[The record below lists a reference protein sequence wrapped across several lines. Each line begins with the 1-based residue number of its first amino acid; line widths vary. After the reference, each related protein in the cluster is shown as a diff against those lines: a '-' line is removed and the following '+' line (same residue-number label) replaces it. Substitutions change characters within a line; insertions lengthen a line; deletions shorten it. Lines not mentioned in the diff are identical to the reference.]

1 VGEWICFSAIATPQA
16 QVSVQLGDKIL
27 PLLPQTHTTKLP
39 SNAAVLTNLN
49 QANSEDKTGYYRGCQ
64 QFKQEANL
72 GKPIFTAQLNNR
84 SISQQGQGEINI
96 ISDQNLPVIEIIAV
110 QGVARTGPGS
120 DYSRLT
126 PLPQGTKARVTGKEG
141 DWLRLDYGGWILER
155 EKQQWGY
162 SLRYQG
168 TNLILTLRH
177 PPEKSDNLQGKVI
190 LLDPGHGGKE
200 TGAVGPTGY
209 TEKEINL
216 LMSKL
221 IKQELEKLGATVYL
235 TRETDIYL
243 SLPARVEMINNLQPT
258 LAISVHYNALPDDG
272 DALNTHLKNLNGL
285 PILRHKNN

>member
-155 EKQQWGY
+155 ET
-162 SLRYQG
+162 R
-168 TNLILTLRH
+168 LIVSHWERRGLVTVRLWW
-177 PPEKSDNLQGKVI
+177 
-190 LLDPGHGGKE
+190 LDF
-200 TGAVGPTGY
+200 
-209 TEKEINL
+209 
-216 LMSKL
+216 
-221 IKQELEKLGATVYL
+221 
-235 TRETDIYL
+235 R
-243 SLPARVEMINNLQPT
+243 ARNPFNSQ
-258 LAISVHYNALPDDG
+258 
-272 DALNTHLKNLNGL
+272 
-285 PILRHKNN
+285 